1 MNLNKRDEKFVKIC
15 KKAKITTEQ
24 AFDFIEQIKKLTLQ
38 KRSNSLFIR
47 GFGTIEVH
55 KYKGHMVGN
64 KYTGER
70 FLSPS
75 YKRIKIKLNRDFQN
89 KLNNK

>member
-1 MNLNKRDEKFVKIC
+1 MNLNKRDETFIKLC
-15 KKAKITTEQ
+15 KRAKITPKK
-24 AFDFIEQIKKLTLQ
+24 AFEFIEQIKKLTL
-38 KRSNSLFIR
+38 KNEPIFVR

-55 KYKGHMVGN
+55 TYKGHMVGN

-70 FLSPS
+70 FLSPD
-75 YKRIKIKLNRDFQN
+75 YKRIKVKLNRDFQN

>member
-1 MNLNKRDEKFVKIC
+1 MNLNKKDETFIKIC
-15 KKAKITTEQ
+15 KKAKITPKK
-24 AFDFIEQIKKLTLQ
+24 AFAFIEAIKELTL
-38 KRSNSLFIR
+38 RNEPIFVR

-55 KYKGHMVGN
+55 TYKGHMVGN

-70 FLSPS
+70 YLSPD

>member
-15 KKAKITTEQ
+15 KKAKITPEQ
-24 AFDFIEQIKKLTLQ
+24 AFDFIEQIKKLTL
-38 KRSNSLFIR
+38 KNESIFVR

-55 KYKGHMVGN
+55 TYKGN
-64 KYTGER
+64 KVWNMHTGER
-70 FLSPS
+70 FLSPD

-89 KLNNK
+89 KLNNKS